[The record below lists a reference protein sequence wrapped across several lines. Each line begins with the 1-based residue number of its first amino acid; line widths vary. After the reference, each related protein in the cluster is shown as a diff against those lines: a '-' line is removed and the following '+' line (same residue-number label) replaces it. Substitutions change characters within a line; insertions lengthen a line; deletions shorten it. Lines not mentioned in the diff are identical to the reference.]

1 MLAGVVDW
9 RDAIVHDDRY
19 PESLSI
25 LLAGPSPPNPAD
37 LIESARMVHLQ
48 KEATEEFNLVVVD
61 TPPTSLVSD
70 AIPLIK
76 RVSGVIAVVRVGR
89 STQTGIVQLR
99 EQLRNLEVPVL
110 LVVANAASDPGRHD
124 RGYAYEAQLN
134 SVGT

>member
-1 MLAGVVDW
+1 M
-9 RDAIVHDDRY
+9 HDDRY

-37 LIESARMVHLQ
+37 LIESARMVHLLE
-48 KEATEEFNLVVVD
+48 EATEEFDLVVVD

-99 EQLRNLEVPVL
+99 EQLRNLEAPVL
-110 LVVANAASDPGRHD
+110 GVVANAASDPGRHYG
-124 RGYAYEAQLN
+124 GYAYEAQPAL
-134 SVGT
+134 VGT